1 MAKLW
6 LVALSLFTLS
16 GCSTSQIENTF
27 VSSLPDGIKL
37 VEQVDAIPG
46 QAMIPYRKYQ
56 LDNGMTVILSPDN
69 SDPLVHVD
77 VSYHVGSARES
88 QGYTGFAHFFE
99 HMMFQGSKHVG
110 DQQHFKII
118 TEAGGELNGTT
129 NRDKTHYYETVPSN
143 QLEKVLWLE
152 SDRMGFLLEA
162 VSQRK
167 FEIQRDTVKNERA
180 QNYDNRPYGL
190 IWEKM
195 SEALYPRNH
204 PYSWQPIG
212 YVEDLDRVDVNDLK
226 SFFLRWYGPNNATLV
241 IGGDINIEETLVWV
255 NKYFGPIPRG
265 PEVTSMEKRPV
276 TLNETRFITMED
288 RIEQP
293 MVVVG
298 WPTEYLGSESQVP
311 LDVLAQ
317 VLGSGANSLLYQELV
332 KTNKAISAGAFQ
344 DCGEL
349 ACTFYLYAMTSSVE
363 PDTLNSLYHQLLGV
377 IEKLKTTGME
387 QERFEGIKG
396 LSQADAVFALES
408 VKGKVSQL
416 AANEI
421 YFGQPDRLQADLQ
434 RLNQVSTTDVASVLS
449 KYIVNQPH
457 VVLSVVPKKKANIAV
472 KLANYVPQ
480 DRVIEPHT
488 TIVPSQLTIRNITDS
503 FDRSQIPP
511 VGKSVTATIPQLY
524 QHHFANGLTLMGTES
539 QESPTVLFELKLPAG
554 GRYVAEGKEG
564 LAELTASLM
573 EEGSASRNAE
583 QIQAQLDKLGS
594 AVSIS
599 ASHYTTTVTV
609 SSLVQNLPQT
619 LDIVKEVLF
628 TPRFDAEDMERLK
641 QQMIQASI
649 YQEQKLTW
657 LASQA
662 TKQVV
667 FGDSLFARISDG
679 TEKSISGL
687 TLKDVRQ
694 FYRQHYTPQGAQI
707 IMVGD
712 ISKKESIKQLAF
724 LSQWQGSVPPL
735 LSPQLLPQPTAQKI
749 HLVDQPGATQSIV
762 RLVKATKPF
771 DATGELYL
779 AQLANF
785 NLAGN
790 FNSRMNQNLRED
802 KGYTYGMSGYLS
814 SNREAGVAVFNA
826 PVKAQATGATIVE
839 MLAEMEKY
847 AQNGLNDQELAFMR
861 LAVGQQEALMY
872 ETPNQKADLI
882 GGILTYSLDNDYLQQ
897 RNQIAASVS
906 KSTLNAVAKKWFD
919 PNDYQI
925 IVVGDA
931 KLIQPQLEK
940 LNIPIAK
947 LEIIR

>member
-1 MAKLW
+1 M
-6 LVALSLFTLS
+6 
-16 GCSTSQIENTF
+16 ENPF
-27 VSSLPDGIKL
+27 FSALPDGITL
-37 VEQVDAIPG
+37 VEQVDAVPG
-46 QAMIPYRKYQ
+46 KAMIPYSKYR
-56 LDNGMTVILSPDN
+56 LDNGMTLILSPDN

-88 QGYTGFAHFFE
+88 QGHTGFAHFFE

-129 NRDKTHYYETVPSN
+129 NRDKTHYYQTVPSN

-152 SDRMGFLLEA
+152 SDRMGFLLDA

-195 SEALYPRNH
+195 SEALYPRAH
-204 PYSWQPIG
+204 PYSWQTIG

-226 SFFLRWYGPNNATLV
+226 SFFLHWYGPNNATVV
-241 IGGDINIEETLVWV
+241 IGGDIDTHQTLEWV
-255 NKYFGPIPRG
+255 MKYFGTIPKG
-265 PEVTSMEKRPV
+265 PEVDQMPKMPV
-276 TLNETRFITMED
+276 TLNETRFVTTED
-288 RIEQP
+288 RIQQP
-293 MVVVG
+293 MVVIG
-298 WPTEYLGSESQVP
+298 WPTEYLGAKSEVP
-311 LDVLAQ
+311 LEVLAQ

-349 ACTFYLYAMTSSVE
+349 ACAFYLYAMTSSVE
-363 PDTLNSLYHQLLGV
+363 PKALNSLYNQLLDI
-377 IEKLKTTGME
+377 IEQLHAKGME
-387 QERFEGIKG
+387 QERFDGIKG

-408 VKGKVSQL
+408 VKAKVSQL
-416 AANEI
+416 ASNEI
-421 YFGQPDRLQADLQ
+421 YFAQPDRLQSDLK
-434 RLNQVSTTDVASVLS
+434 RLNQVSTADVASVLS
-449 KYIVNQPH
+449 QYLRNQPH
-457 VVLSVVPKKKANIAV
+457 VVLSVVPKGKANLAV
-472 KLANYVPQ
+472 SPANFKPEQ
-480 DRVIEPHT
+480 RD
-488 TIVPSQLTIRNITDS
+488 IVPHQAILSSQLALRDVLDD
-503 FDRSQIPP
+503 FDRSQIPA
-511 VGKSVTATIPQLY
+511 VAQGISATIPQLY
-524 QHHFANGLTLMGTES
+524 QHHFANGMTLMGTES

-573 EEGSASRNAE
+573 EEGSKTHSAE
-583 QIQAQLDKLGS
+583 QLQAQLDKLGS
-594 AVSIS
+594 TISVS
-599 ASHYTTTVTV
+599 ASHYTTTITV
-609 SSLVQNLPQT
+609 SSLVQYLPQT
-619 LDIVKEVLF
+619 LSIVDDVLF
-628 TPRFDAEDMERLK
+628 NPRFEAEDMKRLK
-641 QQMIQASI
+641 QQMIQGTV
-649 YQEQKLTW
+649 YQQQKLTW

-662 TKQVV
+662 TKQVA
-667 FGDSLFARISDG
+667 FGDSLFARVSEG
-679 TEKSISGL
+679 TEKSISQL
-687 TLKDVRQ
+687 TLNDVRQ
-694 FYRQHYTPQGAQI
+694 FYRQHYTPQGAQV

-712 ISKKESIKQLAF
+712 VTKKESIKHLKF
-724 LSQWQGSVPPL
+724 LSQWQGQVPPQ
-735 LSPQLLPQPTAQKI
+735 LSPQTLPQPTMQKI
-749 HLVDQPGATQSIV
+749 HLVDQPGSTQSIV
-762 RLVKATKPF
+762 RFVRTTKPF

-779 AQLANF
+779 TQLANF

-802 KGYTYGMSGYLS
+802 KGYTYGMNGYLS
-814 SNREAGVAVFNA
+814 SNREAGIAVFDA
-826 PVKAQATGATIVE
+826 PVKAEATAASIIE
-839 MLAEMEKY
+839 MRSEMDNY
-847 AQNGLNDQELAFMR
+847 AQHGLNDQELAFMR

-897 RNQIAASVS
+897 RNQIVTSVT
-906 KSTLNAVAKKWFD
+906 KATLNAVAKKWFD
-919 PNDYQI
+919 PDDYQI

-931 KLIQPQLEK
+931 KVIKPQLEK